1 MTPMMLVLIGSDTQE
16 GLRRAQLVQ
25 QISVDKEHPEDTI
38 TDLVGPTLPLV
49 YFGTISFPSRPA
61 SPPN

>member
-1 MTPMMLVLIGSDTQE
+1 MTPMMPVLIGSDTQE

-38 TDLVGPTLPLV
+38 TDLVRFL
-49 YFGTISFPSRPA
+49 GTISFPSRPA